1 MSHFQSLSAYRRSQ
15 PVRVTPPL
23 HREIHENDL
32 ILGAKQFITCRFL
45 SDQGK
50 TAVNTV
56 VFTRIL
62 TMSRR
67 KYTAIN
73 QLGFNSLHP
82 KFCVWVEIS
91 WCPKVSWM
99 TLILIPASHIRVKSV
114 CQCEWQVKW
123 GTLFELNNRQGAV
136 TLSISLSFWM
146 SQITISLS
154 SFS

>member
-82 KFCVWVEIS
+82 MPGKARAAGRLRHG
-91 WCPKVSWM
+91 P
-99 TLILIPASHIRVKSV
+99 VKSRPMS
-114 CQCEWQVKW
+114 KP
-123 GTLFELNNRQGAV
+123 TPTDR
-136 TLSISLSFWM
+136 TSMRSPSIRRFG
-146 SQITISLS
+146 IV
-154 SFS
+154 SFSVTAAIKRPPISR